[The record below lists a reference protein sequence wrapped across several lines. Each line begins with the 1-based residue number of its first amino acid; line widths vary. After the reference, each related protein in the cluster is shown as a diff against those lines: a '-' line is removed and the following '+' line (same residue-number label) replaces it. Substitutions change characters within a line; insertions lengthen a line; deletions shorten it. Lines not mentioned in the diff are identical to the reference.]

1 MGRMAKGKKGK
12 KSKQD
17 EDAEWDALEA
27 KKTAQAAEPKPAA
40 EPKKGK
46 GKKSKAAAFM
56 ADLEEELKDEDLVN
70 KMASVS
76 VEEGLSKSQLK
87 KQKREQKKKVVLLHW
102 TRTKIN
108 KKLKKRNLKNFHRRN
123 LTRNQIIKRLV
134 LLPLKKVKTKMK
146 SLKKRKKKLLKPQ
159 KSRKKTKRKI
169 KKVKNRKRASM
180 KMKKRPVVIKRNRRN
195 QRRW

>member
-1 MGRMAKGKKGK
+1 MGTHPIFESDFDCLTDIFRMAKGKKGK

-87 KQKREQKKKVVLLHW
+87 GTLWSKSDFEVKVIFG
-102 TRTKIN
+102 R
-108 KKLKKRNLKNFHRRN
+108 F
-123 LTRNQIIKRLV
+123 
-134 LLPLKKVKTKMK
+134 
-146 SLKKRKKKLLKPQ
+146 
-159 KSRKKTKRKI
+159 
-169 KKVKNRKRASM
+169 
-180 KMKKRPVVIKRNRRN
+180 
-195 QRRW
+195 